1 VDAFV
6 LSYNTLGEVEVA
18 TADLL
23 ETFAS
28 RRWTLSVQ
36 LKSYTCFVIYLF
48 YEHLFKTCIVFFNIN
63 WKTNIPKDTAVSLD
77 RFYFSSTP

>member
-1 VDAFV
+1 MSAVDAFV

-28 RRWTLSVQ
+28 RR
-36 LKSYTCFVIYLF
+36 
-48 YEHLFKTCIVFFNIN
+48 
-63 WKTNIPKDTAVSLD
+63 
-77 RFYFSSTP
+77 